1 MVARQI
7 LALKIVVR
15 VHVGKPDWTGLPLSQ
30 FFYLFFKQKL

>member
-15 VHVGKPDWTGLPLSQ
+15 AHVGKQNYVNAANPLRAA
-30 FFYLFFKQKL
+30 